1 MARLSNEPSF
11 DRPIPGMSLTHAL
24 GDRPWQNPP
33 QYSTV
38 DDAIEYYMGRMSSE
52 DFMVQAVDI
61 LEMGVPVT
69 TLANTMQMSG
79 VMEGTHSIDTGMLVL
94 PVIMEMLMLLGD
106 SAGIKY
112 ETGLDNPNEIKT
124 NNKTRQSLLSKVAV
138 EYKSV
143 LDEADLEPIMPDED
157 AVEDEDE
164 IATEETEETS
174 GLMTRRN

>member
-11 DRPIPGMSLTHAL
+11 DRPIPGMSLTHEL

-33 QYSTV
+33 QYATV
-38 DDAIEYYMGRMSSE
+38 DDAIEYYMERMSSE
-52 DFMVQAVDI
+52 DFMVQAVDV

-94 PVIMEMLMLLGD
+94 PIIMEMLMLLGD
-106 SAGIKY
+106 SAGIEY
-112 ETGLDNPNEIKT
+112 ETGLENPNKIKSD
-124 NNKTRQSLLSKVAV
+124 NKTRETLLSKVAV
-138 EYKSV
+138 KYKGI
-143 LDEADLEPIMPDED
+143 LDESDLEPIMPDED
-157 AVEDEDE
+157 DEVDVETD
-164 IATEETEETS
+164 AEETEETS

>member
-1 MARLSNEPSF
+1 MVMNPEPSF
-11 DRPIPGMSLTHAL
+11 DRPIPGQSLTAEL
-24 GDRPWQNPP
+24 GARPWQTPY

-38 DDAIEYYMGRMSSE
+38 EDALEYYIPRFANEQVSE
-52 DFMVQAVDI
+52 QVLDV

-69 TLANTMQMSG
+69 TLANVIQMSN
-79 VMEGTHSIDTGMLVL
+79 VMNGLHTIDVGMLVL
-94 PVIMEMLMLLGD
+94 PVIMEMIMLLGD
-106 SAGIKY
+106 KAGIKY

-124 NNKTRQSLLSKVAV
+124 SNKTRQSLLSKVAV

-157 AVEDEDE
+157 EDDE

>member
-11 DRPIPGMSLTHAL
+11 DRPIPGMSLTHEL

-52 DFMVQAVDI
+52 DFMVQAVDV

-94 PVIMEMLMLLGD
+94 PIIMEMLMLLGD

-124 NNKTRQSLLSKVAV
+124 SNKTRQSLLSKVAV

-157 AVEDEDE
+157 DVEDE
-164 IATEETEETS
+164 AVVEETEKPS
-174 GLMTRRN
+174 GLMMRRN

>member
-11 DRPIPGMSLTHAL
+11 DRPIPGMSLTHEL

-124 NNKTRQSLLSKVAV
+124 SNKTRQSLLSKVAV

-157 AVEDEDE
+157 EDDE